1 MKKLVRP
8 YLMFASRAKPF
19 LGGGCLAHVK
29 EETGAVKKLAKEVLV
44 VRDYPDVFLEDLL
57 GLPPNW
63 EIEFSIDRFLV

>member
-8 YLMFASRAKPF
+8 YLMFASRANPL
-19 LGGGCLAHVK
+19 LGGGFLAHVK
-29 EETGAVKKLAKEVLV
+29 EETGAAKKLAKEVLV